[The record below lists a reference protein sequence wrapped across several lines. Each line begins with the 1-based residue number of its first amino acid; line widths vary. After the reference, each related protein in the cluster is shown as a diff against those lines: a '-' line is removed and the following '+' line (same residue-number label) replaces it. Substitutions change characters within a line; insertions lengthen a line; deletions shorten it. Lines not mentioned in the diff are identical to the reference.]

1 MTITVDGERYYTA
14 TEAAEYLGV
23 SRPTFYQ
30 NVQPLL
36 PEYRH
41 GALRRIYYRQS
52 DLEQYKGIRQ
62 VEDTNERS

>member
-1 MTITVDGERYYTA
+1 MTITIDGERYYTA

-30 NVQPLL
+30 NVQPFL